1 MFLIHSELYFAY
13 ILFGLTKYKKVCFLN
28 FGFNLRYFLG
38 VIKYLYDYFS
48 KKYQTWLGCVK
59 ILQSSEILV
68 KNWKEKQK
76 KRYPWEWIPLVVI
89 KLV

>member
-48 KKYQTWLGCVK
+48 KKSDSPQTHL
-59 ILQSSEILV
+59 IFLV
-68 KNWKEKQK
+68 
-76 KRYPWEWIPLVVI
+76 Y
-89 KLV
+89 

>member
-13 ILFGLTKYKKVCFLN
+13 ILFGLTKYKKVCFLY

-38 VIKYLYDYFS
+38 IIKYLDGYFS
-48 KKYQTWLGCVK
+48 KEYQTWHGCVK

-68 KNWKEKQK
+68 KD
-76 KRYPWEWIPLVVI
+76 
-89 KLV
+89 

>member
-38 VIKYLYDYFS
+38 VIKYLYGSDLNFS
-48 KKYQTWLGCVK
+48 FPCTFSQ
-59 ILQSSEILV
+59 
-68 KNWKEKQK
+68 
-76 KRYPWEWIPLVVI
+76 
-89 KLV
+89 

>member
-38 VIKYLYDYFS
+38 VIKYIRLFF
-48 KKYQTWLGCVK
+48 KKISNMAWLREDFT
-59 ILQSSEILV
+59 IE
-68 KNWKEKQK
+68 
-76 KRYPWEWIPLVVI
+76 
-89 KLV
+89 

>member
-1 MFLIHSELYFAY
+1 MFLIHSKLYFAY

-38 VIKYLYDYFS
+38 IIKYLYGYFS

-59 ILQSSEILV
+59 ILQSNEILV
-68 KNWKEKQK
+68 KNRKKNK
-76 KRYPWEWIPLVVI
+76 KRRVCQNREIGQTYL
-89 KLV
+89 

>member
-38 VIKYLYDYFS
+38 VIKYLYDYFLIIRLCTC
-48 KKYQTWLGCVK
+48 Y
-59 ILQSSEILV
+59 IR
-68 KNWKEKQK
+68 N
-76 KRYPWEWIPLVVI
+76 Y
-89 KLV
+89 

>member
-38 VIKYLYDYFS
+38 VIKIFIRLFF
-48 KKYQTWLGCVK
+48 KKIFKTWLGLREDFT
-59 ILQSSEILV
+59 IE
-68 KNWKEKQK
+68 
-76 KRYPWEWIPLVVI
+76 
-89 KLV
+89 

>member
-38 VIKYLYDYFS
+38 VIKYLYDYFQKIS
-48 KKYQTWLGCVK
+48 NMAWLREDFT
-59 ILQSSEILV
+59 IE
-68 KNWKEKQK
+68 
-76 KRYPWEWIPLVVI
+76 
-89 KLV
+89 

>member
-48 KKYQTWLGCVK
+48 KNIKHG
-59 ILQSSEILV
+59 LV
-68 KNWKEKQK
+68 A
-76 KRYPWEWIPLVVI
+76 
-89 KLV
+89 

>member
-13 ILFGLTKYKKVCFLN
+13 ILFWLTKYKKVCFLY

-38 VIKYLYDYFS
+38 IIKYLYGYFS
-48 KKYQTWLGCVK
+48 KEYQTWHGCVK

-68 KNWKEKQK
+68 KD
-76 KRYPWEWIPLVVI
+76 
-89 KLV
+89 